1 MGENRPDGV
10 RAQNQ
15 LASAAR
21 RTGDSTRA
29 MNAKIATFGL
39 LALFAVALGAPWM
52 WFHVGVKPQERL
64 LAFQTRTEV
73 EGFRFVTEPVSP
85 QVADSLQT
93 TNLLSGRFESGVER
107 FSVFAA
113 DWRADS
119 KLSINVLGHT
129 PDICWVRSGSK
140 AIFLGQPSF
149 IEVKQGAEKVVFEC
163 RVFQLPQGQGL
174 EMVAWSSLVGG
185 QPLEEGFRFQ
195 SPGGS
200 VPDRS
205 LPPDTNGRNRR
216 LNIFVAGLL
225 DRRAA
230 SKPQQFVRFST
241 SVTDNWK
248 VGFHRLAWFATQ
260 WLVIDAK
267 SGS

>member
-1 MGENRPDGV
+1 V
-10 RAQNQ
+10 CAQNQ
-15 LASAAR
+15 AAYATGRAKDSA
-21 RTGDSTRA
+21 GA
-29 MNAKIATFGL
+29 MSAKMSPFRV
-39 LALFAVALGAPWM
+39 LALFAVALAAPWM
-52 WFHVGVKPQERL
+52 WFHVGVNPQERL

-73 EGFRFVTEPVSP
+73 EGFRFVTESVSP

-93 TNLLSGRFESGVER
+93 TNVVSGRFESGLER

-119 KLSINVLGHT
+119 KVSMNVLGHT

-149 IEVKQGAEKVVFEC
+149 IEVQLGAEKVIFEC
-163 RVFQLPQGQGL
+163 RVFQLPQGQGM
-174 EMVAWSSLVGG
+174 EMVAWTSLVGG

-195 SPGGS
+195 PPGGPI
-200 VPDRS
+200 PDRS
-205 LPPDTNGRNRR
+205 LTPDANGRNRR

-248 VGFHRLAWFATQ
+248 VGFHRLAWFATH